1 MALKRSADTLLWR
14 LCLIIL
20 PHVGGVCGHCVEVSN
35 VNWYGA
41 VAPVQILMVV
51 AIKDKSVCALVDR
64 VDKGFIATVVVYE
77 LAVPKLIVYTIYIYI
92 YIYISG
98 RKGNG
103 LIFPCLQLAT
113 LTATYSGIHIDADTT
128 AGQSYRLC

>member
-1 MALKRSADTLLWR
+1 M
-14 LCLIIL
+14 
-20 PHVGGVCGHCVEVSN
+20 EVSN

-77 LAVPKLIVYTIYIYI
+77 LAVPKLMYTINI
-92 YIYISG
+92 
-98 RKGNG
+98 
-103 LIFPCLQLAT
+103 L
-113 LTATYSGIHIDADTT
+113 
-128 AGQSYRLC
+128 YRGERETG